1 MLNTM
6 KNSDRQNAKI
16 ALDKKLQEVMQNMMF
31 THTEIF
37 KKFVDDDS
45 FQKRYQEFIFDV
57 MWEHKGQAS
66 RQST

>member
-1 MLNTM
+1 M

-16 ALDKKLQEVMQNMMF
+16 ALDKKLQEVMQNLMF

-57 MWEHKGQAS
+57 MWDKQQALS
-66 RQST
+66 KSSSYT